1 MHNSTLY
8 DVAIAGGGL
17 AGLTAAIQFAD
28 AGYNVILIEKEQ
40 YPYHKVCGEYISHES
55 SPFLQRLGLPLAD
68 MQLPQIKRLQVS
80 DASGRVY
87 KFNLPL
93 GGFGISR
100 YTLDNLLYNTAT
112 QKGVTV
118 ITQTKINDIV
128 FANGCFTVTTTNGNF
143 TAKCAIGSFGK
154 RSNIDVKWK
163 RPFIA
168 AKASRLNNYIGVKY
182 HIKYPHEEGLIA
194 LHNFTDG
201 YCGISNIE
209 ENKTCL
215 CYLTTASNLRQNGNS
230 IKQMEAAVLHK
241 NPQLKNIFQH
251 AEFLYKEPLTISQV
265 SFSKKSQV
273 ENHVLMAGDAAGMIP
288 PLCGNGMSMAMHA
301 GMLAYNNTHLY
312 LQHKITRNEMEQR
325 YTTEWKNLFSKRL
338 FTGRIVQSIFGGD
351 TTTALFL
358 KAVEKNA
365 WLAQKLIS
373 STHGTSF

>member
-28 AGYNVILIEKEQ
+28 AGYNVVLIEKEQ

-55 SPFLQRLGLPLAD
+55 TPFLQRLGLPLAD

-80 DASGRVY
+80 DAGGRIY

-100 YTLDNLLYNTAT
+100 FTLDNLLYNTAK

-128 FANGCFTVTTTNGNF
+128 FANNCFTITTTNGNY

-182 HIKYPHEEGLIA
+182 HIKYPHEDGLIA

-209 ENKTCL
+209 EGKTCL

-241 NPQLKNIFQH
+241 NPQLKNIFEH

-265 SFSKKSQV
+265 SFSRKSQV

-301 GMLAYNNTHLY
+301 GMLACNNTHLY
-312 LQHKITRNEMEQR
+312 LQQKITRTQMEQR
-325 YTTEWKNLFSKRL
+325 YTAEWKNLFSKRL

-373 STHGTSF
+373 STHGTPF

>member
-1 MHNSTLY
+1 M
-8 DVAIAGGGL
+8 
-17 AGLTAAIQFAD
+17 
-28 AGYNVILIEKEQ
+28 
-40 YPYHKVCGEYISHES
+40 
-55 SPFLQRLGLPLAD
+55 
-68 MQLPQIKRLQVS
+68 
-80 DASGRVY
+80 
-87 KFNLPL
+87 
-93 GGFGISR
+93 
-100 YTLDNLLYNTAT
+100 
-112 QKGVTV
+112 
-118 ITQTKINDIV
+118 
-128 FANGCFTVTTTNGNF
+128 
-143 TAKCAIGSFGK
+143 
-154 RSNIDVKWK
+154 
-163 RPFIA
+163 
-168 AKASRLNNYIGVKY
+168 
-182 HIKYPHEEGLIA
+182 GLIA

-209 ENKTCL
+209 EGKTCL
-215 CYLTTASNLRQNGNS
+215 CYLTTAKNLRQNGNS

-301 GMLAYNNTHLY
+301 GMLACNNTHLY
-312 LQHKITRNEMEQR
+312 LQHKITRTQMEQR
-325 YTTEWKNLFSKRL
+325 YTTEWKTLFSKRL

-373 STHGTSF
+373 STHGTPF